1 MHNRSAW
8 KYKYSEYLWLFIWM
22 KNLKCLQQINTPLKW
37 YYHSDGPYGFSVFTY
52 IQQWA
57 PSLEPFSGEPWQ
69 KRCIGLTRHVW
80 WEVQLRA
87 AHPTQASPL
96 LYLRRCFLKK
106 FPSFPAQ
113 DQNLSPKVC
122 VAGNKLCKI
131 PWENC
136 QQEEQL
142 LFSRSVFHLLKSHPP
157 ANSTELP
164 QNFSCLM
171 GKVRSAPQYPTSKQ
185 EISLNNTHH

>member
-1 MHNRSAW
+1 MAANTSWPESLLQPLPLNDKPSVRSHNAQQVCMEVQVFRVLMTIHLNEKFEVLTANKHLWSDITILMDHMASV
-8 KYKYSEYLWLFIWM
+8 YLHVYSSELLPWSLFQVSRDRRDA
-22 KNLKCLQQINTPLKW
+22 LGSQGTF
-37 YYHSDGPYGFSVFTY
+37 G
-52 IQQWA
+52 
-57 PSLEPFSGEPWQ
+57 
-69 KRCIGLTRHVW
+69 

-131 PWENC
+131 PRDLPARGTVAIVEV
-136 QQEEQL
+136 
-142 LFSRSVFHLLKSHPP
+142 SVSFTKIP
-157 ANSTELP
+157 ST
-164 QNFSCLM
+164 
-171 GKVRSAPQYPTSKQ
+171 R
-185 EISLNNTHH
+185 

>member
-1 MHNRSAW
+1 MAANTSWPESLLQPLPLNDKPSVRSHNAQQVCMEVQVFRVLMTIHLNEKFEVLTAN
-8 KYKYSEYLWLFIWM
+8 KHTSEVILPFWWTIWLQCIYM
-22 KNLKCLQQINTPLKW
+22 YTAV
-37 YYHSDGPYGFSVFTY
+37 S
-52 IQQWA
+52 
-57 PSLEPFSGEPWQ
+57 SLEPFSGEPWQ

-131 PWENC
+131 PWETC

-142 LFSRSVFHLLKSHPP
+142 LL
-157 ANSTELP
+157 
-164 QNFSCLM
+164 
-171 GKVRSAPQYPTSKQ
+171 
-185 EISLNNTHH
+185 

>member
-22 KNLKCLQQINTPLKW
+22 KNLKCLQQINTSEVILPFWWTIWLQCI
-37 YYHSDGPYGFSVFTY
+37 YMYTAVS
-52 IQQWA
+52 
-57 PSLEPFSGEPWQ
+57 SLEPFSGEPWQ

>member
-1 MHNRSAW
+1 MTNLLFTATLHNRSAW

-37 YYHSDGPYGFSVFTY
+37 YYHSDGPYGFSVFTC

-57 PSLEPFSGEPWQ
+57 PWSLFQVSRDRRDALGSQ
-69 KRCIGLTRHVW
+69 GTFG

-131 PWENC
+131 PWETC

-142 LFSRSVFHLLKSHPP
+142 LL
-157 ANSTELP
+157 
-164 QNFSCLM
+164 
-171 GKVRSAPQYPTSKQ
+171 
-185 EISLNNTHH
+185 

>member
-1 MHNRSAW
+1 MTNLLFAATMHNRSAW

-22 KNLKCLQQINTPLKW
+22 KNLKCLQQINTSEVILPFWWTIWLQCI
-37 YYHSDGPYGFSVFTY
+37 YMYTAVS
-52 IQQWA
+52 
-57 PSLEPFSGEPWQ
+57 SLEPFSGEPWQ

-131 PWENC
+131 PWETC

-142 LFSRSVFHLLKSHPP
+142 LL
-157 ANSTELP
+157 
-164 QNFSCLM
+164 
-171 GKVRSAPQYPTSKQ
+171 
-185 EISLNNTHH
+185 